1 MMRNEITDNREGV
14 FDVVYKMINSKANSN
29 AFIQGIS
36 GIAGFPATIAVD
48 AAVLF
53 THYEPMINDIRKLYG
68 RSVLCGKDIS
78 PVLSGLFKEI
88 LLDIA
93 VDKVLGYIPVAG
105 IYFNAISAKALTWRL
120 GMLVTIISSR
130 GEEFTQDNLSNV
142 IKLIRNI
149 TPQTD
154 MFKFTKPN
162 YEAFKKIVFSISN
175 DDMTTFE
182 DKLKTALEAFE

>member
-1 MMRNEITDNREGV
+1 MNNKTIDNREGV

-53 THYEPMINDIRKLYG
+53 THYEPLINDIRKLYG
-68 RSVLCGKDIS
+68 RSLLCGKDIS
-78 PVLSGLFKEI
+78 PVLSGMFKEI
-88 LLDIA
+88 LMDIA
-93 VDKVLGYIPVAG
+93 VDKVLGHVPVAG

-130 GEEFTQDNLSNV
+130 GEEFNKTNLSNI
-142 IKLIRNI
+142 IKLIRYI

-154 MFKFTKPN
+154 MFKFTKPD
-162 YEAFKKIVFSISN
+162 YDMFKKIVFSVSDN
-175 DDMTTFE
+175 EE
-182 DKLKTALEAFE
+182 DIFDNKIQTALKAFE